1 MLEFDRID
9 ISEGVEINKTN
20 ASKQCDICHYWYSL
34 SKHFNY
40 VPYICNGYHNLIQTA
55 MNFNDA
61 DIVSAKGIDYR
72 IHFLYLS
79 KDDETNITNNSNL
92 NENSGLL

>member
-9 ISEGVEINKTN
+9 TSEGVEINKTN
-20 ASKQCDICHYWYSL
+20 ASKECDICHYWYPL
-34 SKHFNY
+34 SNHFNY

-55 MNFNDA
+55 MNFNDV
-61 DIVSAKGIDYR
+61 DIVSGKGIDYR